1 MKKAI
6 LSILVLFIALASS
19 AQQKK
24 PVTVKINTPSV
35 QCEMCKK
42 KIEEYLMYE
51 EGVTK
56 ALVDYKQKKT
66 TVTYLTDRTNLDN
79 IKTAIANTGYDAEE
93 VKAAAD
99 EFVSIPMYGFT
110 ESFNISVSVAI
121 LLNTLRKRLV
131 DSDIEWKLS
140 QEEQTDLKI
149 EWCKKILRSGQALE
163 NEFNK
168 QLLKKDL

>member
-6 LSILVLFIALASS
+6 LSILVLFIILVSS

-24 PVTVKINTPSV
+24 PITVKINTPTV

-56 ALVDYKQKKT
+56 VLVDYKQKKT

-99 EFVSIPMYGFT
+99 AY
-110 ESFNISVSVAI
+110 
-121 LLNTLRKRLV
+121 
-131 DSDIEWKLS
+131 DKLP
-140 QEEQTDLKI
+140 KC
-149 EWCKKILRSGQALE
+149 CKKPA
-163 NEFNK
+163 K
-168 QLLKKDL
+168 

>member
-56 ALVDYKQKKT
+56 VLVDYKQKKT

-99 EFVSIPMYGFT
+99 AY
-110 ESFNISVSVAI
+110 
-121 LLNTLRKRLV
+121 
-131 DSDIEWKLS
+131 DKLP
-140 QEEQTDLKI
+140 KC
-149 EWCKKILRSGQALE
+149 CKKPV
-163 NEFNK
+163 K
-168 QLLKKDL
+168 